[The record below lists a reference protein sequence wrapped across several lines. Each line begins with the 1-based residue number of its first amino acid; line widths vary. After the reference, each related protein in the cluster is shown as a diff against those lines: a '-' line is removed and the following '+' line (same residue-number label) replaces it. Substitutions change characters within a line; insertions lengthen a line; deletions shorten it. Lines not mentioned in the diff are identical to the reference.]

1 LPIEGT
7 FFVSTKALMPH
18 RRGEPRLMM
27 KKAVILAAGD
37 STRMLPLSANQ
48 PKHLLPVA
56 GKPLIF
62 HTLEA
67 LQDAGIIEV
76 LIIYGYH
83 KEKLSQS
90 IESQDWGKMT
100 VSYVHQK
107 KRKGTAHAAGYARE
121 FVGED
126 SSILMNGDIMLG
138 PGSFEGLISYHKKGG
153 YDLTLSVRPVDDPSA
168 YGVVAVEEGKAVEL
182 IEKPTKDQM
191 VSNLV
196 NAGLYVINKS
206 LMEAIDK
213 TEASP
218 RGEFEITDSIGML
231 IEKGNV
237 GGYSLPS
244 WWLDIGKP
252 WDLLEANKMIL
263 SQIQTKIEGIVED
276 GAVIKGEIIV
286 HKGAV
291 IKMGAY
297 IEGPALI
304 GEYAEIG
311 PNCYI
316 RACTSIGKNVKIGNA
331 VEIKNCIIMDD
342 TKIGHL
348 SYVGD
353 SVIGRDSNFGAGT
366 ITANLRHDNG
376 DISVTVKGKRVS
388 SGRRKLGV
396 IIGDNVKTGIGTS
409 ISPGVIL
416 HQGART
422 GIGVIVD
429 KDIEANKLVIALQN
443 QKVIDLKSE

>member
-1 LPIEGT
+1 
-7 FFVSTKALMPH
+7 
-18 RRGEPRLMM
+18 MM

-67 LQDAGIIEV
+67 LQDAGITEV

-83 KEKLSQS
+83 KEKLNQA
-90 IESQDWGKMT
+90 IESQDWGKLT
-100 VSYVHQK
+100 VSYVHQEE
-107 KRKGTAHAAGYARE
+107 RKGTAHAAGYARE

-138 PGSFEGLISYHKKGG
+138 PGSFEGLISYHEKGG

-168 YGVVAVEEGKAVEL
+168 YGVVAVEEGKAVKL

-206 LMEAIDK
+206 LMDAIDK
-213 TEASP
+213 TKASP
-218 RGEFEITDSIGML
+218 RGEFEITESIGML

-244 WWLDIGKP
+244 WWLDIGRP

-263 SQIQTKIEGIVED
+263 SQTRTKIEGIVED

-286 HKGAV
+286 QKGAV
-291 IKMGAY
+291 IKTGAY

-304 GEYAEIG
+304 GENAVIG

-316 RACTSIGKNVKIGNA
+316 RAYTSIGKNVKIGNA
-331 VEIKNCIIMDD
+331 VEIKNCIIMDN
-342 TKIGHL
+342 TNIGHL

-353 SVIGRDSNFGAGT
+353 SVIGRGSNFGAGT

-388 SGRRKLGV
+388 SGRRKLGA

-429 KDIEANKLVIALQN
+429 KDIEANKLVIAIQN

>member
-1 LPIEGT
+1 
-7 FFVSTKALMPH
+7 
-18 RRGEPRLMM
+18 MM

-67 LQDAGIIEV
+67 LQDAGITEV

-83 KEKLSQS
+83 KEKLNQA
-90 IESQDWGKMT
+90 IESQDWGKLT
-100 VSYVHQK
+100 VSYVHQEE
-107 KRKGTAHAAGYARE
+107 RKGTAHAAGYARE

-138 PGSFEGLISYHKKGG
+138 PGSFEGLISYHEKGG

-168 YGVVAVEEGKAVEL
+168 YGVVAVEEGKAVKL
-182 IEKPTKDQM
+182 IEKPTMDQM

-196 NAGLYVINKS
+196 NAGLYIVSKS
-206 LMEAIDK
+206 LMDAIDK
-213 TEASP
+213 TKASP
-218 RGEFEITDSIGML
+218 RGEFEITESIGML

-244 WWLDIGKP
+244 WWLDIGRA

-263 SQIQTKIEGIVED
+263 NQIRTKIEGIVED

-286 HKGAV
+286 QKGAV
-291 IKMGAY
+291 IKTGAY

-304 GEYAEIG
+304 GENAVIG

-316 RACTSIGKNVKIGNA
+316 RAYTSIGKNVKIGNA
-331 VEIKNCIIMDD
+331 VEIKNCIIMDN
-342 TKIGHL
+342 TNIGHL

-353 SVIGRDSNFGAGT
+353 SVIGRGSNFGAGT

-388 SGRRKLGV
+388 SGRRKLGA

-429 KDIEANKLVIALQN
+429 KDIEANKLVIAIQN